1 MSSLRLRRVG
11 RWCFEMWILK
21 KLLDILNS
29 FIIKCYSLLDK
40 LNSFSNKC
48 NRLLGKCEEKQK
60 EEYKNR
66 LDILKIIDNKDY
78 IIKNASTKR
87 WKFLGYSFISAVIG
101 CVIIFCKVIPPQFC
115 LALLFIF
122 IMSLFLFNAYNFF
135 ILFGFSFGK
144 LLRYITLS
152 ISMSINAFIIGDLVI
167 NAFSNANVPNR
178 IVKFIK
184 YSFVEFNL
192 NNVFDGKVYQF
203 WSIIIVLSLASCF
216 SLFFVLQSQ
225 NIFELE
231 DMKSENRFILG
242 LLAILTFIIGVDLD
256 KVRPISIALLILVI
270 QTAIFEFYY
279 PHLISKNHKK
289 AQNIFQEQLLLEKP
303 RYKELKKCYY
313 HGGEKYKEKLLSTEK
328 FLRLI
333 KKREKYLIRRDKNN
347 RYSYKSGF
355 NPQNN
360 ISPTRNCLS

>member
-21 KLLDILNS
+21 KLLD
-29 FIIKCYSLLDK
+29 K
-40 LNSFSNKC
+40 LNSFTTKC
-48 NRLLGKCEEKQK
+48 NRLLRKCEEKQK

-101 CVIIFCKVIPPQFC
+101 CVIICCKDVPPQFC

-122 IMSLFLFNAYNFF
+122 VMSLFLFNAYNFF
-135 ILFGFSFGK
+135 IMFSFSFGK
-144 LLRYITLS
+144 LPRYITLS

-167 NAFSNANVPNR
+167 NAISNANVPNR

-203 WSIIIVLSLASCF
+203 WLIISVLSLASCI
-216 SLFFVLQSQ
+216 SLYYVLKFRD
-225 NIFELE
+225 IFELE
-231 DMKSENRFILG
+231 NLESENRLILG
-242 LLAILTFIIGVDLD
+242 ILAILTFVIGVDID
-256 KVRPISIALLILVI
+256 KVRPIGIALLVLVI
-270 QTAIFEFYY
+270 QTAFFEFYY
-279 PHLISKNHKK
+279 PRLISKNHKK
-289 AQNIFQEQLLLEKP
+289 AQNIFQEQLLLKKP
-303 RYKELKKCYY
+303 RYEELKKCYY
-313 HGGEKYKEKLLSTEK
+313 HGGEKYKAKLMSTEK
-328 FLRLI
+328 FLKVIVKNELKSLKDLKTYDFYRLY
-333 KKREKYLIRRDKNN
+333 KTYKGRNYL
-347 RYSYKSGF
+347 
-355 NPQNN
+355 
-360 ISPTRNCLS
+360 